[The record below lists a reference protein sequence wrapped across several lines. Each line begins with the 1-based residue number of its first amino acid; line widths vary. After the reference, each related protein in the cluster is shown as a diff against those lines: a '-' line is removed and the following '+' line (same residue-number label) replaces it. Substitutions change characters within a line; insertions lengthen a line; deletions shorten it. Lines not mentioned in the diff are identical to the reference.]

1 METIAIVFFVIWFV
15 SGCYIGYSVNHYY
28 DKLLHSPFDIE
39 RYWRMCSKE
48 KDKFQIWILIINISA
63 FVIGVIAFV
72 LIV

>member
-1 METIAIVFFVIWFV
+1 MEIIAIVFFVIWFV

-28 DKLLHSPFDIE
+28 DKLIHSPFDIV
-39 RYWRMCSKE
+39 RYWRMCRKE

-72 LIV
+72 LID